1 MIKLS
6 EDTIHIVNALFPEN
20 LRNEVVDFLELECAE
35 NIPFCENHD
44 QYKMERIR
52 FAVLKLS
59 EGKITKLVDSIEL
72 AQVDWRDLFMAA
84 GFGYDPEGHINWFR
98 NFKKEI

>member
-6 EDTIHIVNALFPEN
+6 ENTIHIVNSLFPEN
-20 LRNEVVDFLELECAE
+20 LRNEVVDLLELECAE
-35 NIPFCENHD
+35 NLPFCENHD
-44 QYKMERIR
+44 KYQMERIR

-59 EGKITKLVDSIEL
+59 EGRITKLVDSIEL

-84 GFGYDPEGHINWFR
+84 GFGHDPKEHNTWFR
-98 NFKKEI
+98 NLQ